1 MDDIRKAFFGRLAD
15 YSEET
20 IKRMIMRLL
29 INKVVKEK
37 FNSFRVE
44 QTILVYMIPG
54 RRIDMFKEG
63 KIRIIMTDSVE
74 KEEEDML
81 KKAKLQEDKQLMNKH
96 IPDSQTSKTASKS
109 QKGS

>member
-1 MDDIRKAFFGRLAD
+1 MDDIKKAFFGRLAD
-15 YSEET
+15 YTEET

-63 KIRIIMTDSVE
+63 QIRIILTDCVE
-74 KEEEDML
+74 KEEEDKL
-81 KKAKLQEDKQLMNKH
+81 KKTKKSED
-96 IPDSQTSKTASKS
+96 
-109 QKGS
+109 